1 MNILLLNKVSLGT
14 KERRDRRGY
23 ISILKRIALL
33 KDIIKKGI
41 IDFFG
46 LYPNI
51 FFWTYMY
58 ILHVQNRS
66 ACQWQWAWFKINSP
80 YLQWVVFFFNL
91 RKVLSIREE
100 IWPGIEN
107 MTGVCF
113 VVDYFYRQIN
123 IHVRRTQNRALI
135 TFCFAKVWMIRLL
148 NYTAFPLIK
157 NDISR

>member
-1 MNILLLNKVSLGT
+1 
-14 KERRDRRGY
+14 
-23 ISILKRIALL
+23 
-33 KDIIKKGI
+33 
-41 IDFFG
+41 
-46 LYPNI
+46 
-51 FFWTYMY
+51 MY
-58 ILHVQNRS
+58 ILHVQNRY

-80 YLQWVVFFFNL
+80 YLQWVGFFFNL

-157 NDISR
+157 MIYLGNKKWFCTIPCTSTFVLQYFTKEDQK